1 MKYIAQVFFSIVV
14 NLSLLLA
21 ALVAF
26 VYASPLSPLPSAL
39 NPFAPFMV
47 TDPVTAVTWR
57 KMTTLQNNE
66 AACLQTLTALS
77 VEFEK
82 REDFQTSEECGI
94 QQRVLITKLGDTLI
108 GPIETQCHIAVRLA
122 LWERDVVQP
131 ISLARFK
138 EPTTEILTQGSY
150 NCRTVRS
157 ENPAQADVASEHA
170 TANAVD
176 VKGVRL
182 ESGRELLLETS
193 WTRSPEEYSFFV
205 DLRDGGCNL
214 FRATLGPD
222 YNSLHADHFHFDA
235 GRYRICR

>member
-1 MKYIAQVFFSIVV
+1 MQFVARVFMTIIF

-21 ALVAF
+21 GLLFF

-39 NPFAPFMV
+39 NPFAPFIV

-57 KMTTLQNNE
+57 KVPKLQNNE
-66 AACLQTLTALS
+66 ATCLQTLTALG

-82 REDFQTSEECGI
+82 REDFQTSEQCGI

-108 GPIETQCHIAVRLA
+108 GPLETQCHIAVRLA
-122 LWERDVVQP
+122 LWERDVVRP

-138 EPTTEILTQGSY
+138 EPPAEILTQGSY

-157 ENPAQADVASEHA
+157 ENPADTDVASEHA

-193 WTRSPEEYSFFV
+193 WTSSPEEYSFFV

-222 YNSLHADHFHFDA
+222 YNSLHADHFHFDV